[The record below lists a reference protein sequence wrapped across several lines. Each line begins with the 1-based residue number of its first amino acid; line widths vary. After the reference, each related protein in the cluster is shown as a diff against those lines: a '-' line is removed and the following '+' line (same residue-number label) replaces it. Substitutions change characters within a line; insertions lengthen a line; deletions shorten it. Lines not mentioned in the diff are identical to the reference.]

1 MTESNL
7 SMKTANISSTA
18 GIVRNFLNVEIKP
31 YRHLPRVPN
40 TVDVKQKNKNHETI
54 EYQSD
59 DVIKMKFLKL
69 WDLSGYSERTISK
82 TPT

>member
-1 MTESNL
+1 
-7 SMKTANISSTA
+7 MKTANIISTA

-54 EYQSD
+54 EYE
-59 DVIKMKFLKL
+59 MKFLKF

>member
-1 MTESNL
+1 
-7 SMKTANISSTA
+7 MKTANIISTA

-31 YRHLPRVPN
+31 YRHLPCVPN

-59 DVIKMKFLKL
+59 DVIKMKFLKF

>member
-1 MTESNL
+1 
-7 SMKTANISSTA
+7 MKTANIISTA
-18 GIVRNFLNVEIKP
+18 GIVRNFLNVKIKP

-54 EYQSD
+54 EYKSD

>member
-1 MTESNL
+1 
-7 SMKTANISSTA
+7 MKTANIISTA
-18 GIVRNFLNVEIKP
+18 GIVRNFLNVEIKR
-31 YRHLPRVPN
+31 YQHLPRIPN
-40 TVDVKQKNKNHETI
+40 TDDVEQKNKNHETI

>member
-1 MTESNL
+1 
-7 SMKTANISSTA
+7 MKTANIISTA

-59 DVIKMKFLKL
+59 DVKKMKFLKL